1 MRVLIYLIPFISP
14 VLVYANTV
22 TGGAAISSCSAGS
35 LTVGKVLCLIKENA
49 LKGVL
54 ILLYAASILIGLG
67 LLVTGIFKL
76 KQVKDNPTQIP
87 VSTPLAFFVSGSLL
101 LFMPNLFP
109 VVRTTVF
116 GDATS
121 AVSDELSDNM
131 TITPITNL
139 LDSTG

>member
-1 MRVLIYLIPFISP
+1 MRVLVYLIPFISP
-14 VLVYANTV
+14 VLIYADTV
-22 TGGAAISSCSAGS
+22 TGGIEISSCSGV

-116 GDATS
+116 GDSTP
-121 AVSDELSDNM
+121 AVSDELGDNM
-131 TITPITNL
+131 AITPITNL
-139 LDSTG
+139 LDSTS

>member
-1 MRVLIYLIPFISP
+1 MIY
-14 VLVYANTV
+14 ADTV
-22 TGGAAISSCSAGS
+22 TGGIEISSCKGV

-67 LLVTGIFKL
+67 LVTGIFKL

-116 GDATS
+116 GDSTP
-121 AVSDELSDNM
+121 AVSDELGDNM
-131 TITPITNL
+131 AITL
-139 LDSTG
+139 LLIY